1 MEHGSAPAKCGQ
13 EEEAR
18 SDEERDAIE
27 REMEQCAAEE
37 AARAEA
43 EAEAE
48 ADRAMSA
55 EGKVICVRAEHCRVR
70 GETCI
75 GMEPHIPEFVSEN
88 KTCTTAHY
96 CSCNGE
102 VKCVPVSGEEK

>member
-1 MEHGSAPAKCGQ
+1 M
-13 EEEAR
+13 

-48 ADRAMSA
+48 RAMSD
-55 EGKVICVRAEHCRVR
+55 EGKVVCSEYKKCSIAHECIWGTSYTGKEFRGVQCGLAEK
-70 GETCI
+70 GI
-75 GMEPHIPEFVSEN
+75 ANI
-88 KTCTTAHY
+88 
-96 CSCNGE
+96 
-102 VKCVPVSGEEK
+102 VPVSGEEKGK